1 VIPALQWLK
10 STYVESGTADQV
22 DTSTE
27 HLQGIVARYTEM
39 LSEWAM
45 PDYRVTVDTEF
56 AGGKWG
62 FSTAAREVTGTGRV
76 VEDHATIVMPLRT
89 FMPPKVSLRDSSSRR
104 RSGRLSLSPPPF
116 QVPEEYR
123 CVHFSADRHIL
134 VGTAPN
140 RITWNNRDI
149 NAFCPAKAVTNAIA
163 AEAITG
169 GMVVLTASLGLV
181 FVEAPMVESRIV
193 STSTLLQLTH
203 DREVREEMRATM
215 RYKKDDDGNVVHR
228 GAPLGTTLAVTASN
242 HVVCHTF
249 EHVVWVYT
257 VEDYAF
263 DHTDGLA
270 AAISG
275 LAISKEATVDL
286 VCPTEPTDDAAA
298 APRRRP
304 PGGSL
309 RTGPDIGSL
318 WYQAADD
325 AVGLEKADDA
335 VVTAVVAT
343 AIPPPAGFG
352 AMDEDAAAPAPEEP
366 VTVVVSTA
374 GSDWLKLAEQLAAD
388 GDSSTDDEDNMAA
401 ASVGRTTSGVRWT
414 VGDDDDDGWGAAAAA
429 APTPGRTASGWDA
442 SGIWAAARRETAP
455 RRMLST
461 INDDDA
467 LERTT
472 SAGGGPADDDWEEDP
487 EIAVAMEA
495 VSAAAAPLEE
505 WDLEAGGGEVE

>member
-1 VIPALQWLK
+1 
-10 STYVESGTADQV
+10 
-22 DTSTE
+22 
-27 HLQGIVARYTEM
+27 M
-39 LSEWAM
+39 
-45 PDYRVTVDTEF
+45 
-56 AGGKWG
+56 
-62 FSTAAREVTGTGRV
+62 
-76 VEDHATIVMPLRT
+76 
-89 FMPPKVSLRDSSSRR
+89 
-104 RSGRLSLSPPPF
+104 
-116 QVPEEYR
+116 
-123 CVHFSADRHIL
+123 
-134 VGTAPN
+134 GTAPN

-215 RYKKDDDGNVVHR
+215 RYKKDEDGNVVHR

-275 LAISKEATVDL
+275 LSIDKEATVDL

-298 APRRRP
+298 APRHRL

-325 AVGLEKADDA
+325 AVGLEKKADDA
-335 VVTAVVAT
+335 VVAAVVAT

-366 VTVVVSTA
+366 GTVVVPTA
-374 GSDWLKLAEQLAAD
+374 GGDWLKLAEELAAD
-388 GDSSTDDEDNMAA
+388 GDSSTDDDEDNMAA

-414 VGDDDDDGWGAAAAA
+414 VGDDDDGWGAAAAA
-429 APTPGRTASGWDA
+429 APPTPGRTASGWDA
-442 SGIWAAARRETAP
+442 SGIWAEARRETAP

-461 INDDDA
+461 INDGA
-467 LERTT
+467 LETT
-472 SAGGGPADDDWEEDP
+472 SAGPPPTDDWEEDP

-495 VSAAAAPLEE
+495 VSAAAAAPLEE
-505 WDLEAGGGEVE
+505 WDLEAGGGGVE